1 MPRTQEFGGFEA
13 CKQEGEEIR
22 SAAGSMP
29 LRGFS

>member
-1 MPRTQEFGGFEA
+1 MPRRQESGGFEA
-13 CKQEGEEIR
+13 YGQEGEEIS